1 MSNVNLFNG
10 ITITVESSMVSY
22 HSYDDWGLYVTN
34 TDCIGEPKQYTN
46 YLEIPGRNGK
56 LDLSE
61 VISGRQIYESREI
74 KINLAGTRFRTN
86 WDSALSAFRN
96 DINGKVCRI
105 TFDNDL
111 GYYWRGRVTIKDFS
125 SCLNLGTFTLE
136 LPEADPY
143 KYSITASSEPWLWD
157 PFNFETGVITYTGAV
172 DIVGSGTITVPHGHM
187 LTCPQFIISNKVS
200 GTFTVTYNSKTY
212 SLDTGT
218 NIIPAILIGG
228 EQDVTLTFAGTAK
241 VQLVYKAG
249 SL

>member
-10 ITITVESSMVSY
+10 VSFTVESSNQSY
-22 HSYDDWGLYVTN
+22 HSYDDWGLYITN

-61 VISGRQIYESREI
+61 VIAGRQIYESREI

-86 WDSALSAFRN
+86 WDSVISAFRN
-96 DINGKVCRI
+96 EINGKICKI
-105 TFDNDL
+105 IFDNDS
-111 GYYWRGRVTIKDFS
+111 GYYWRGRITIKDFS
-125 SCLNLGTFTLE
+125 SCLNLGTFLIDV
-136 LPEADPY
+136 PEADPY
-143 KYSITASSEPWLWD
+143 KYSVQSSAEPWLWD

-172 DIVGSGTITVPHGHM
+172 DISGSGTITVPHGYM
-187 LTCPQFIISNKVS
+187 LTCPEIIVSNKTS
-200 GTFTVTYNSKTY
+200 GTFTVSYNGKTY
-212 SLDTGT
+212 SLNVGT
-218 NIIPAILIGG
+218 NIIPSILVGG
-228 EQDVTLTFAGTAK
+228 EQSVTLTFTGSAR